1 MAITTGS
8 LPELYEPWVTDI
20 FFNEHDQLEVLYTKV
35 FTVKRSTRAFED
47 TFEIGGFGTFVL
59 KPEGK
64 PIAFDDPVQSLR
76 KRVMMQTFGLGFRQT
91 MEAMEDE
98 QHNIL
103 SQMPKDLARSARD
116 HKENLAWGVL
126 NDAFAGAIYT
136 GIPEGDSARRSLCNT
151 GHIRLKDGGT
161 SSNRASVAFSVA
173 GLEDAI
179 TNFRLTQD
187 ASGRRTPL
195 RPAMVVHHPNDE
207 FVVFQVLESTQEPY
221 TADNQVN
228 SVKASRLGLT
238 SLSVPYLTDD
248 DAWFLLSPKNEHSL
262 KWYNRM
268 ELKFERNKDAATKDA
283 LYDGMYR
290 AQVTFDGWRGVYGSA
305 P

>member
-20 FFNEHDQLEVLYTKV
+20 YMNEHAQLETLYTQL
-35 FTVKRSTRAFED
+35 FNVKPISTAFAD
-47 TFEIGGFGTFVL
+47 TFEVGGFGTFVL

-64 PIAFDDPVQSLR
+64 PVAFDDPVQSLR
-76 KRVMMQTFGLGFRQT
+76 KRVMIQTFALGFRQT
-91 MEAMEDE
+91 MEAMADE

-103 SQMPKDLARSARD
+103 GQMPKDMARSERD

-126 NDAFAGAIYT
+126 NDAFAGATYT
-136 GIPEGDSARRSLCNT
+136 GLPEGDGTRRALCAT

-161 SSNRASVAFSVA
+161 SSNRASVAFGVA

-195 RPAMVVHHPNDE
+195 TPQKVVHHPNDE
-207 FVVFQVLESTQEPY
+207 WTVFQVLDSTQEPY
-221 TADNQVN
+221 TADNQSN
-228 SVKASRLGLT
+228 SVKASRLGLS
-238 SLSVPYLTDD
+238 SLSSPYLTDD
-248 DAWFLLSPKNEHSL
+248 DAWFLCAPKEQHSIC
-262 KWYNRM
+262 WYNRM
-268 ELKFERNKDAATKDA
+268 DTAFERNKDAATKDA
-283 LYDGMYR
+283 MYDAIYR
-290 AQVTFDGWRGVYGSA
+290 AQVTFDGWRGIYGSA